1 MKLTKNRLKEII
13 REEIQKLGGEHLL
26 NEENSAAKKTATQIK
41 SAARGSETGIFP
53 LTKMAK
59 NLYSGIRGSKDGGIL
74 KTRLKKGVD
83 KYDWYVQTS
92 ELTGFIVFNPDPI
105 WDGDIY
111 EVWSDEG
118 GNITAKLSKNW
129 KSEIKKHG

>member
-1 MKLTKNRLKEII
+1 MKH
-13 REEIQKLGGEHLL
+13 KLQETYERMFGTL

-53 LTKMAK
+53 LAKMAK
-59 NLYSGIRGSKDGGIL
+59 SIYSGIRGSNDGGIL

-105 WDGDIY
+105 WDGSVF

-118 GNITAKLSKNW
+118 GDITANPSKNW
-129 KSEIKKHG
+129 KSEIRKHK

>member
-1 MKLTKNRLKEII
+1 MKHKLQETYERMFGSLTEKYPKNI
-13 REEIQKLGGEHLL
+13 GPT
-26 NEENSAAKKTATQIK
+26 AKKVASQIK
-41 SAARGSETGIFP
+41 SAARGSDTGIFP

-118 GNITAKLSKNW
+118 GDITAKLSDNW
-129 KSEIKKHG
+129 KSEIKKHK

>member
-1 MKLTKNRLKEII
+1 MKQPLKEMLKKI
-13 REEIQKLGGEHLL
+13 GGGHLL
-26 NEENSAAKKTATQIK
+26 TEENSAAKKTATQIK

-59 NLYSGIRGSKDGGIL
+59 SISSGIRGSKDGGIL
-74 KTRLKKGVD
+74 KTRLKNAD
-83 KYDWYVQTS
+83 KYDWYAQTS

-118 GNITAKLSKNW
+118 GDITAKLSDNW
-129 KSEIKKHG
+129 KSDIRKHK

>member
-1 MKLTKNRLKEII
+1 MKH
-13 REEIQKLGGEHLL
+13 KLQETYERMFGTL

-53 LTKMAK
+53 LAKMAK
-59 NLYSGIRGSKDGGIL
+59 SIYSGIRGSNDGGIL

-105 WDGDIY
+105 WDGSVF

-118 GNITAKLSKNW
+118 GDITANPADDNW
-129 KSEIKKHG
+129 KSNIRKHK

>member
-1 MKLTKNRLKEII
+1 MKQPLKEMLKKI
-13 REEIQKLGGEHLL
+13 GGSHLL